1 MSFVLL
7 DVVSSLSR
15 FAGALF
21 CDAFIFPLLLLPSAV
36 SLVCFVLR
44 LAFVRLRKFSVRWVF
59 YLSAVSLLFYA
70 AVASLSGK
78 AVGVLAFIGFF
89 AAACDLVCASFLFL
103 PFPRRKRKACKKKKA
118 EELAR
123 SVRESEEPVIIP
135 SLPPKID
142 CFGENDRVVVEKDV
156 RLGHVRSALNRL
168 RGLQLGASDRL
179 EAEKMS
185 DLLSVYEAKGTLCG
199 KEADALNDVLSCTL
213 KMMAKY
219 DA

>member
-89 AAACDLVCASFLFL
+89 AAACDLVCVSLLFL

-118 EELAR
+118 EEHDVTTHHKRQQTGTISTQAMPTEA
-123 SVRESEEPVIIP
+123 SVQSRTTWH
-135 SLPPKID
+135 K
-142 CFGENDRVVVEKDV
+142 K
-156 RLGHVRSALNRL
+156 AYL
-168 RGLQLGASDRL
+168 RIHTG
-179 EAEKMS
+179 
-185 DLLSVYEAKGTLCG
+185 
-199 KEADALNDVLSCTL
+199 
-213 KMMAKY
+213 
-219 DA
+219 